1 MISDFGWYFASS
13 LLPLLVGFLRTP
25 IFTRHFSTEE
35 FGNLGIVQATY
46 SYLGILLFSWISSCL
61 WRFYQKYKISDR
73 SETLNGS
80 LLLFFALSVVLLSVF
95 SMIWYMMADSGLV
108 KELIAVSCVHLIFS
122 QWVAGYLVM
131 VRLEARALLYTLFQ
145 SVRALLGFGISL
157 YLVFYLD
164 QSIAAL
170 IKALAVVDGLT
181 LLILALWNP
190 IRLGFT
196 LVGFKWQEIKTL
208 ISYGAAGLIVNVSLL
223 SLNLSDRYVILFSE
237 GLSSVGVYDQV
248 YKISQFSVAALVTVF
263 FNTINPELFRELERD
278 FKASLSIMSRH
289 LRTFL
294 LAGLPLVVY
303 LSLFSKEISN
313 VLLGSGFREA
323 FEIMPFIFFAA
334 FLQGLSNFYELRM
347 KFSAKMR
354 LLGIVFVIVAVFN
367 LLFNLLVVPEFGYF
381 WAAFSTA
388 LSFVLMLM
396 YFGYR
401 DPVLLSSLRRHK
413 PEFLKLTGLLGAQV
427 ALFLVV
433 ENFDRSMPIMIGLG
447 LIFVFS
453 YGWVLKSLGVFTE
466 K

>member
-1 MISDFGWYFASS
+1 
-13 LLPLLVGFLRTP
+13 
-25 IFTRHFSTEE
+25 
-35 FGNLGIVQATY
+35 
-46 SYLGILLFSWISSCL
+46 
-61 WRFYQKYKISDR
+61 
-73 SETLNGS
+73 
-80 LLLFFALSVVLLSVF
+80 
-95 SMIWYMMADSGLV
+95 
-108 KELIAVSCVHLIFS
+108 
-122 QWVAGYLVM
+122 
-131 VRLEARALLYTLFQ
+131 
-145 SVRALLGFGISL
+145 
-157 YLVFYLD
+157 
-164 QSIAAL
+164 
-170 IKALAVVDGLT
+170 
-181 LLILALWNP
+181 
-190 IRLGFT
+190 
-196 LVGFKWQEIKTL
+196 
-208 ISYGAAGLIVNVSLL
+208 
-223 SLNLSDRYVILFSE
+223 
-237 GLSSVGVYDQV
+237 
-248 YKISQFSVAALVTVF
+248 
-263 FNTINPELFRELERD
+263 
-278 FKASLSIMSRH
+278 MSRH

-313 VLLGSGFREA
+313 VLLGQDFREA

-396 YFGYR
+396 YFSYR

-413 PEFLKLTGLLGAQV
+413 PEFLKLTGLLGAQT

-466 K
+466 KYKPDEN